1 MSFLKNYCFQFYFY
15 NFSFEA
21 AYRYLKL
28 LNKNCH
34 VFKLETSD
42 GALLCGDDLV
52 QDVVDDKEI
61 LVAVYDEEEET
72 LEDTTPGLMSSP
84 YCHPRLAGEA
94 SLGLSPIQ
102 NPNHQR

>member
-1 MSFLKNYCFQFYFY
+1 MQDILSNVFYSIFVA
-15 NFSFEA
+15 S
-21 AYRYLKL
+21 YRYLKL

-72 LEDTTPGLMSSP
+72 LEDTTSHGLMSP